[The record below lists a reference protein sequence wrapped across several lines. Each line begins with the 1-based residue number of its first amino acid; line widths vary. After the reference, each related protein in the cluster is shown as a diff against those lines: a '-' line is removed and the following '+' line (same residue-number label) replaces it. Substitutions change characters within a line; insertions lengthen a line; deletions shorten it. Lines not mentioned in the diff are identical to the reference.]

1 MNLMTAELQQSWL
14 VLESYLDTL
23 AFTPGTMPQNGVL
36 ELESGN
42 GKSLVFEV
50 MPRGI
55 LVSVSCEVPGYQFEE
70 LLEPALLSCHYKEFL
85 PLQVSAG
92 LASGDRL
99 VFSSLLPVADASPEQ
114 LDPVVSSLLSMHDK
128 LSLS

>member
-1 MNLMTAELQQSWL
+1 
-14 VLESYLDTL
+14 
-23 AFTPGTMPQNGVL
+23 
-36 ELESGN
+36 
-42 GKSLVFEV
+42 
-50 MPRGI
+50 
-55 LVSVSCEVPGYQFEE
+55 
-70 LLEPALLSCHYKEFL
+70 KEFL

-114 LDPVVSSLLSMHDK
+114 LDPVVSSLLSMHDN

>member
-1 MNLMTAELQQSWL
+1 MNLMTAELQQSWQ

-23 AFTPGTMPQNGVL
+23 GFAPGAMPQNGVL

-50 MPRGI
+50 LARGI
-55 LVSVSCEVPGYQFEE
+55 LVSVSREVPGYQFDE
-70 LLEPALLSCHYKEFL
+70 LLEPALLSCHYQEFL

-92 LASGDRL
+92 LAGGDRL

-114 LDPVVSSLLSMHDK
+114 LDPVVSSLLSMHDN